1 MLGEIVAQAAG
12 GWDGAAAATA
22 AGPAL
27 ILSAGV
33 AVGLAHALDPDHVAA
48 VLASGHG
55 AAGAGRQGAAGGA
68 SAAPLRAK
76 RALSRGSL
84 LGALWGAGH
93 TSAILLVSAAVLAF
107 SLSIPGA
114 VFDGLEAAVGLML
127 VALGVSA
134 WTGTSMLGAWR
145 RMWGRRGG
153 EHRHPHTH
161 AGGTVHTHPHT
172 HAGGTVHTH
181 PHTHAGGTV
190 HTHPHTHDG
199 EDGSHRHGHR
209 SYLIG
214 CVHGLA
220 GSGGMVALGA
230 SAMGSMEAGIA
241 MVLAFGAGSVAGMML
256 ASGTLSLPFAFASRL
271 DRARRAMRIGV
282 GVASVAIGIAIVLG
296 VAAGAL

>member
-1 MLGEIVAQAAG
+1 MLGEIGAQGAG
-12 GWDGAAAATA
+12 GWGTAAAAA
-22 AGPAL
+22 APAAL
-27 ILSAGV
+27 LSAGV
-33 AVGLAHALDPDHVAA
+33 VVGLAHALDPDHVAA

-55 AAGAGRQGAAGGA
+55 ARAGRGGE
-68 SAAPLRAK
+68 SPAPLRVG

-107 SLSIPGA
+107 SLSIPGV

-134 WTGTSMLGAWR
+134 WTGTSMLGVWR
-145 RMWGRRGG
+145 RVRGRRRGG
-153 EHRHPHTH
+153 MGGSHRHPHSH
-161 AGGTVHTHPHT
+161 AGGTVHTHPHS

-181 PHTHAGGTV
+181 PHS
-190 HTHPHTHDG
+190 HDG
-199 EDGSHRHGHR
+199 EGSSHRHGHR

-220 GSGGMVALGA
+220 GSGGLIALGA

-282 GVASVAIGIAIVLG
+282 GVASVAFGIAIVSG

>member
-1 MLGEIVAQAAG
+1 MVAVLGEIVAQAAG
-12 GWDGAAAATA
+12 AGGGAAAAA
-22 AGPAL
+22 AAPAAL
-27 ILSAGV
+27 LSAGV
-33 AVGLAHALDPDHVAA
+33 VVGLAHALDPDHVAA

-55 AAGAGRQGAAGGA
+55 RMAARGTGK
-68 SAAPLRAK
+68 AAPLRIGK
-76 RALSRGSL
+76 ALSRGSL

-93 TSAILLVSAAVLAF
+93 TSAILLVALGVLAF

-134 WTGTSMLGAWR
+134 WTGTSMLGVWR
-145 RMWGRRGG
+145 RVPGRRGRG
-153 EHRHPHTH
+153 GAHSHSHP
-161 AGGTVHTHPHT
+161 GGTIHTHPHS
-172 HAGGTVHTH
+172 HPGGTIHTH
-181 PHTHAGGTV
+181 PHS
-190 HTHPHTHDG
+190 HDG
-199 EDGSHRHGHR
+199 GDGGAHRHGHR

-220 GSGGMVALGA
+220 GSGGLVALGA

-256 ASGTLSLPFAFASRL
+256 ASGTLSLPFAFAARL
-271 DRARRAMRIGV
+271 DRARRAMRAGIGI
-282 GVASVAIGIAIVLG
+282 ASVAIGIAIVAG

>member
-12 GWDGAAAATA
+12 GWGGAGAAAAA

-27 ILSAGV
+27 VLSAGV

-55 AAGAGRQGAAGGA
+55 GAGRGGE
-68 SAAPLRAK
+68 SPAPLRVG

-107 SLSIPGA
+107 SLSIPGV

-134 WTGTSMLGAWR
+134 WTGTSMLGVWIR
-145 RMWGRRGG
+145 VRGRRRGG
-153 EHRHPHTH
+153 MGGSHRHPHSH
-161 AGGTVHTHPHT
+161 AGGTVHTHPHS

-181 PHTHAGGTV
+181 PHSHDDGGN
-190 HTHPHTHDG
+190 G
-199 EDGSHRHGHR
+199 GGSHRHGHR

-220 GSGGMVALGA
+220 GSGGLIALGA

-256 ASGTLSLPFAFASRL
+256 ASGTLSLPFAFAARL

>member
-12 GWDGAAAATA
+12 GGGGAGAAAAA

-27 ILSAGV
+27 VLSAGV

-55 AAGAGRQGAAGGA
+55 RAGRQAEGGA

-107 SLSIPGA
+107 SLSIPGV

-134 WTGTSMLGAWR
+134 WTGTSMLGVWR
-145 RMWGRRGG
+145 RVRGRRRDGMGG
-153 EHRHPHTH
+153 SHRYPHSH
-161 AGGTVHTHPHT
+161 AGGTVHTHPHS

-181 PHTHAGGTV
+181 PHSHDDGG
-190 HTHPHTHDG
+190 
-199 EDGSHRHGHR
+199 GSHRHGHR

-220 GSGGMVALGA
+220 GSGGLIALGA

-256 ASGTLSLPFAFASRL
+256 ASGTLSLPFAFAARL

>member
-1 MLGEIVAQAAG
+1 MLGEIVAQAMEAG
-12 GWDGAAAATA
+12 GGEGAAAVA
-22 AGPAL
+22 AAAAPAAL
-27 ILSAGV
+27 LSAGV
-33 AVGLAHALDPDHVAA
+33 VVGLAHALDPDHVAA

-55 AAGAGRQGAAGGA
+55 RAEGLQREGT
-68 SAAPLRAK
+68 APLRVK

-93 TSAILLVSAAVLAF
+93 TSAILLVALGVLAF

-134 WTGTSMLGAWR
+134 WTGTSMLGLWR
-145 RMWGRRGG
+145 RMRGRGRGG
-153 EHRHPHTH
+153 AHPHPHSH
-161 AGGTVHTHPHT
+161 AGGTVHTHPHS

-181 PHTHAGGTV
+181 PHSHGGWE
-190 HTHPHTHDG
+190 G
-199 EDGSHRHGHR
+199 GSAHRHGHR

-220 GSGGMVALGA
+220 GSGGLIALGA

-256 ASGTLSLPFAFASRL
+256 ASGTLSLPFAFAARL
-271 DRARRAMRIGV
+271 DRAKSAMRAGIGI
-282 GVASVAIGIAIVLG
+282 ASVAIGIAIVAG
-296 VAAGAL
+296 VAAGAF

>member
-12 GWDGAAAATA
+12 GGGGAAGAAAAA

-27 ILSAGV
+27 VLSAGV

-55 AAGAGRQGAAGGA
+55 RAGRQAEGGA
-68 SAAPLRAK
+68 STAPLRAK

-107 SLSIPGA
+107 SLSIPGV

-134 WTGTSMLGAWR
+134 WTGTSVFGVWR
-145 RMWGRRGG
+145 KVRGRRGG
-153 EHRHPHTH
+153 SGGSHR
-161 AGGTVHTHPHT
+161 HPHT

-199 EDGSHRHGHR
+199 EGGSHRHGHR

-256 ASGTLSLPFAFASRL
+256 ASGTLSLPFAFAARL

-282 GVASVAIGIAIVLG
+282 GVASVSIGIAIVSG